1 MRLVRHALDLLPDLA
16 DVDAQ
21 VLHIGQAVPNLLQQE
36 TMGQYLAGMLNQD
49 AQDIVFLRRELY
61 LLPGHLHDT
70 LDEIDGELTDLEH
83 RLFPV
88 ALQPVAQGD
97 AAGQRLAHLLA
108 AEIALGQGDTAPAL
122 RLTQADGTRRPELL
136 LSAQAEVR
144 SGQAA
149 DAAQRLQTWV
159 ATQPRDATAWE
170 LLSTAYGAEHQPLRA
185 VRADA
190 ESKVAQLDY
199 AAALDRL
206 KAGQDMV
213 RRGGPGIDNIEA
225 SIIDT
230 RARAVASLLRE
241 QTLER

>member
-1 MRLVRHALDLLPDLA
+1 M
-16 DVDAQ
+16 
-21 VLHIGQAVPNLLQQE
+21 
-36 TMGQYLAGMLNQD
+36 
-49 AQDIVFLRRELY
+49 
-61 LLPGHLHDT
+61 
-70 LDEIDGELTDLEH
+70 
-83 RLFPV
+83 
-88 ALQPVAQGD
+88 
-97 AAGQRLAHLLA
+97 
-108 AEIALGQGDTAPAL
+108 
-122 RLTQADGTRRPELL
+122 
-136 LSAQAEVR
+136 
-144 SGQAA
+144 
-149 DAAQRLQTWV
+149 
-159 ATQPRDATAWE
+159 
-170 LLSTAYGAEHQPLRA
+170 RA